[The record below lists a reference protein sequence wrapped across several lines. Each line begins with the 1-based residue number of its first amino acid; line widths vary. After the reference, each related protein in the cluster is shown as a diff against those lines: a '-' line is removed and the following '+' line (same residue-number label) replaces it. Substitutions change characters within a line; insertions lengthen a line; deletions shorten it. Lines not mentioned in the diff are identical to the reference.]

1 MIYETVGLLIK
12 YEKSDS
18 LIKESVALF
27 INICAIRFIIY
38 ESVEPFI
45 EMTPGRTY
53 NSHNILLYTVKSMK
67 LFSVSQ
73 FVRLKTVS

>member
-45 EMTPGRTY
+45 KTTY
-53 NSHNILLYTVKSMK
+53 ESVDTFLYETVGLLIIYE
-67 LFSVSQ
+67 SVELLIKERGG
-73 FVRLKTVS
+73 VA